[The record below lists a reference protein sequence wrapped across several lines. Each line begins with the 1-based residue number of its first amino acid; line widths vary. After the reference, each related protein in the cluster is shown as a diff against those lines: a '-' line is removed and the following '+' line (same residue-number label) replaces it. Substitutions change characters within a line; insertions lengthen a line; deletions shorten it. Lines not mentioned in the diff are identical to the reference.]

1 MIELLILILIAYVLG
16 SIPTSIIVCKLKYNT
31 DIREHGSGNAGA
43 TNVFRTFGW
52 KPALFVTIIDVFK
65 GWLPAYVAGHLHS
78 DSMLFGSNPDALMI
92 IAGFAA
98 VLGHTYTIFAG
109 FKGGKG
115 VGTLAG
121 MLIALFPIALPIC
134 LLVFIITLIITGM
147 VSLGS
152 MLAAIALPVT
162 LFIIEGMIP
171 DAQISLT
178 LRIFALL
185 IPLFII
191 FTHRSNIKRIMDGSE
206 NRFEKARIF
215 RRKSGETKV

>member
-1 MIELLILILIAYVLG
+1 MVELIILISMAYIVG
-16 SIPTSIIVCKLKYNT
+16 STPTSIIVSRTVYKK
-31 DIREHGSGNAGA
+31 DVREHGSGNAGA

-52 KPALFVTIIDVFK
+52 KPALFVTLVDVFK
-65 GWLPAYVAGHLHS
+65 GWLPAYVAGNLNS
-78 DSMLFGSNPDALMI
+78 DTILFGDNPDALMI

-121 MLIALFPIALPIC
+121 MLIALYPIALPIC
-134 LLVFIITLIITGM
+134 LLVFILTLITTGI

-152 MLAAIALPVT
+152 MLAATALPVT
-162 LFIIEGMIP
+162 LFIIEGLNP

-178 LRIFALL
+178 LRVFALL
-185 IPLFII
+185 IPTFII
-191 FTHRSNIKRIMDGSE
+191 FTHRSNIKRMMEGTE

-215 RRKSGETKV
+215 KKK

>member
-1 MIELLILILIAYVLG
+1 MIELLILILIAYVVG
-16 SIPTSIIVCKLKYNT
+16 STPTSIIVSRLKYKE

-52 KPALFVTIIDVFK
+52 KPALFVTVIDVFK
-65 GWLPAYVAGHLHS
+65 GWLPSYVAGNLNS
-78 DSMLFGSNPDALMI
+78 ETILFASNPDALMI

-98 VLGHTYTIFAG
+98 VLGHTYTVFAG

-134 LLVFIITLIITGM
+134 LLVFIITLISTGI

-152 MLAAIALPVT
+152 MLAASALPVT
-162 LFIIEGMIP
+162 LYIVEGINA
-171 DAQISLT
+171 DIQVSLT
-178 LRIFALL
+178 LRLFSLL
-185 IPLFII
+185 IPLFVI
-191 FTHRSNIKRIMDGSE
+191 FTHRSNIKRMMEGTE

-215 RRKSGETKV
+215 KKKTEA

>member
-1 MIELLILILIAYVLG
+1 MLELLLLVLIAYVVG
-16 SIPTSIIVCKLKYNT
+16 STPTSIIVSKLKYKT

-52 KPALFVTIIDVFK
+52 KPALFVTLVDIFK
-65 GWLPAYVAGHLHS
+65 GWLPAYIAGHLNSESILFASNS
-78 DSMLFGSNPDALMI
+78 DVLMI
-92 IAGFAA
+92 IGGFAA
-98 VLGHTYTIFAG
+98 VLGHTYTVFAG

-115 VGTLAG
+115 VGTAAG

-134 LLVFIITLIITGM
+134 ILVFILTLLITGI

-152 MLAAIALPVT
+152 MLAATALPIT
-162 LFIIEGMIP
+162 LFIIEGLNP

-178 LRIFALL
+178 LRVFALM
-185 IPLFII
+185 IPIFII
-191 FTHRSNIKRIMDGSE
+191 FTHRSNIKRMLEGTE

-215 RRKSGETKV
+215 KKK

>member
-1 MIELLILILIAYVLG
+1 MIELLILVFIAYIVG
-16 SIPTSIIVCKLKYNT
+16 STPTSIIVSRLKYKT

-43 TNVFRTFGW
+43 TNIFRTFGW
-52 KPALFVTIIDVFK
+52 KPALFVTLIDVFK
-65 GWLPAYVAGHLHS
+65 GWLPAYVAGNLQS
-78 DSMLFGSNPDALMI
+78 DTILFATNPDGLMI

-98 VLGHTYTIFAG
+98 VLGHTYTVFAG

-152 MLAAIALPVT
+152 MLAASALPVT
-162 LFIIEGMIP
+162 LFIIEGISP
-171 DAQISLT
+171 DLQISLT
-178 LRIFALL
+178 LRIFSLL
-185 IPLFII
+185 IPMFII
-191 FTHRSNIKRIMDGSE
+191 FTHRSNIKRIMAGTE

-215 RRKSGETKV
+215 KTKSEG

>member
-1 MIELLILILIAYVLG
+1 MIELLILILIAYVVG
-16 SIPTSIIVCKLKYNT
+16 SIPTSILVSRLKYNS

-43 TNVFRTFGW
+43 TNIFRTYGW
-52 KPALFVTIIDVFK
+52 KPALFVTLIDVFK
-65 GWLPAYVAGHLHS
+65 GWLPAYVAGNLNS
-78 DSMLFGSNPDALMI
+78 DTILFSSNPDALMI

-98 VLGHTYTIFAG
+98 VLGHTYTVFAG

-134 LLVFIITLIITGM
+134 LLVFALTLVSTGM

-152 MLAAIALPVT
+152 MLAAGALPIT
-162 LFIIEGMIP
+162 LFIIEGIKP
-171 DAQISLT
+171 EAQISLT
-178 LRIFALL
+178 LRVFSLL

-191 FTHRSNIKRIMDGSE
+191 FTHRSNIKRIIDGSE

-215 RRKSGETKV
+215 KKKNEG